1 MLGQQMDR
9 MINFEDSI
17 GQYVPVHTRESLE
30 RYFLY
35 GLPPGGFLT
44 HVLTNN
50 LYGAIVSA
58 DYQNK
63 ENIRSIVEWIMI
75 HAPGGS
81 YGCHETMNQWLRD
94 ADGYRARYREQVEKE
109 YTWRSLKGT
118 VK

>member
-1 MLGQQMDR
+1 MDR
-9 MINFEDSI
+9 MIDFEDSI
-17 GQYVPVHTRESLE
+17 GQHVPMHTRESLE

-50 LYGAIVSA
+50 LYGAVRSA

-63 ENIRSIVEWIMI
+63 EKMQSIVEWLTTR
-75 HAPGGS
+75 APGNS
-81 YGCHETMNQWLRD
+81 YGCHESMNQWLGD
-94 ADGYRARYREQVEKE
+94 ADGCRTRYREQVEKE
-109 YTWRSLKGT
+109 YTWRNLKGT

>member
-1 MLGQQMDR
+1 
-9 MINFEDSI
+9 MIDFEDSV
-17 GQYVPVHTRESLE
+17 GQHVPIHTRESLE

-50 LYGAIVSA
+50 LYGAYASA

-63 ENIRSIVEWIMI
+63 EKMQPIVEWLTTR
-75 HAPGGS
+75 APGGS
-81 YGCHETMNQWLRD
+81 YGSHEAMNQWLRD
-94 ADGYRARYREQVEKE
+94 EDGCRARYREQVEKE

-118 VK
+118 AK